1 MPEIQT
7 KRKPSSRQAT
17 SRPRPRKKPSSSSR
31 RVNPITWMFI
41 CLGVVAIGVVLW
53 FIGLDG
59 HRGDAVRVTVPREAT
74 EAQVRDSLDVHLGKS
89 MGKRVY
95 LLWKLMGGNPAKAR
109 GSYLVTRGEMALR
122 IAHNLSRGRQTP
134 VNVTFNNIRTM
145 PQLADRMA
153 GLLDFS
159 SEEFLDAC
167 RQVLP
172 GLGFSDE
179 AQYPAAFLPDS
190 YEVYWTTS
198 PEALVEKL
206 ATHRNRFWTDER
218 RARARALGLTP
229 VQVATVAS
237 IAEEETAKRDERP
250 MVARLYINRLDRGM
264 KLQADPTVKYAIG
277 DFTIRR
283 IILPMLS
290 TSSPYNTYVTKGLP
304 PGPIRIADAA
314 TIDGV
319 LNAPKHDYLYM
330 CAREDFSGYHNFAVD
345 YASHRANAAR
355 YRAELDRRGIK

>member
-41 CLGVVAIGVVLW
+41 CLGVVAVGVVLW

-74 EAQVRDSLDVHLGKS
+74 EAQVRDSLDVHLGRS

-206 ATHRNRFWTDER
+206 AAHRNRFWTDER

-229 VQVATVAS
+229 VQVATV
-237 IAEEETAKRDERP
+237 
-250 MVARLYINRLDRGM
+250 
-264 KLQADPTVKYAIG
+264 
-277 DFTIRR
+277 
-283 IILPMLS
+283 
-290 TSSPYNTYVTKGLP
+290 
-304 PGPIRIADAA
+304 
-314 TIDGV
+314 
-319 LNAPKHDYLYM
+319 
-330 CAREDFSGYHNFAVD
+330 
-345 YASHRANAAR
+345 
-355 YRAELDRRGIK
+355 

>member
-1 MPEIQT
+1 MSKIQT
-7 KRKPSSRQAT
+7 KRKPSSRNAT
-17 SRPRPRKKPSSSSR
+17 SHPRPRKKPSSSSR

-41 CLGVVAIGVVLW
+41 CLGVVAVGVVLW

-74 EAQVRDSLDVHLGKS
+74 EAQVRDSLDIHLGRS

-95 LLWKLMGGNPAKAR
+95 LLWKLMGGSPAKAR

-172 GLGFSDE
+172 TLGFSDE

-206 ATHRNRFWTDER
+206 AAHRSRFWTDER
-218 RARARALGLTP
+218 RARARALGLTT

-283 IILPMLS
+283 ITLPMLS

-345 YASHRANAAR
+345 YSSHRANAAR

>member
-7 KRKPSSRQAT
+7 KSKPSSRKAT
-17 SRPRPRKKPSSSSR
+17 SRPRPRKKPSPSSR

-41 CLGVVAIGVVLW
+41 CFGVVAVGVVLW

-74 EAQVRDSLDVHLGKS
+74 EAQVRDSLDVHLGRS

-95 LLWKLMGGNPAKAR
+95 LLWKLMGGSPVKAR

-167 RQVLP
+167 KQVLP
-172 GLGFSDE
+172 DLGFSDE

-206 ATHRNRFWTDER
+206 AAHRSRFWTDER

-283 IILPMLS
+283 ITLPMLS

>member
-1 MPEIQT
+1 MSKIQT
-7 KRKPSSRQAT
+7 KRKPSSRNAT
-17 SRPRPRKKPSSSSR
+17 SHPRPRKKPSSSSR

-41 CLGVVAIGVVLW
+41 CLGVVAVGVVLW

-74 EAQVRDSLDVHLGKS
+74 EAQVRDSLDIHLGRS

-95 LLWKLMGGNPAKAR
+95 LLWKLMGGSPAKAR

-172 GLGFSDE
+172 TLGFSDE

-206 ATHRNRFWTDER
+206 AAHRSRFWTDER

-237 IAEEETAKRDERP
+237 MAEEETAKRDERP

-283 IILPMLS
+283 ITLPMLS
-290 TSSPYNTYVTKGLP
+290 TPSPYNTYVIKGLP